1 MRQTEKL
8 VKQAASGLV
17 KALAAKVPR
26 NPDTVKLE
34 EDTSGALGMRVK
46 LVERGEA
53 GELRIAYRS
62 LEQLDDLIAKL
73 RN

>member
-34 EDTSGALGMRVK
+34 EDIADALGMRVR
-46 LVERGEA
+46 LLDRGEG

-62 LEQLDDLIAKL
+62 LEQLDDLISRL